1 MIWHDTCIC
10 LSCETI
16 KNPKGRREQKMIYRK
31 KADLMPYDMARTFNK
46 LVDGLWPEEG
56 ERGLRWT
63 PAVDICEKGESICF
77 QVELPGIPQEDIE
90 IEVANGVLTIRGEK
104 KMEEETKGDT
114 WHRREVS
121 YGSFLRSFSL
131 PGEMKA
137 DEAEA
142 TFKNGVLTVT
152 IPKEEKALHRK
163 IEIKS

>member
-1 MIWHDTCIC
+1 
-10 LSCETI
+10 
-16 KNPKGRREQKMIYRK
+16 
-31 KADLMPYDMARTFNK
+31 MPYDMARTFNK

-56 ERGLRWT
+56 ESGLRWA

-77 QVELPGIPQEDIE
+77 KVELPGIAEEDIE
-90 IEVANGVLTIRGEK
+90 IEMANGVLTIRGEK
-104 KMEEETKGDT
+104 KMEEENTGNT
-114 WHRREVS
+114 WHRREAS
-121 YGSFLRSFSL
+121 YGSFVRSFSL

-142 TFKNGVLTVT
+142 TFKDGVLTVT